1 VPGLLCDG
9 GRSRRIVHSE
19 KDTPRSVTND
29 DIGVSREFDEYCR
42 ARLSWSDKMRQ
53 EISLV
58 ATIHSLGRVHG

>member
-1 VPGLLCDG
+1 VAGLFCDG

-42 ARLSWSDKMRQ
+42 ARVSWSDKMR
-53 EISLV
+53 
-58 ATIHSLGRVHG
+58 